1 MDKEYINPLRKRHL
15 AEYELMSAEQREQM
29 DGYDELPK
37 EERYIIP
44 IKRKRKPEIFP
55 GTIFAICLPSK
66 RYVYGKILKKAENL
80 PMIEDGYYIAMI
92 SNITTDNLQA
102 PIFELSD
109 NNILLGP
116 WIISDASWKNGRFYT
131 VSFSPITENENKLN
145 IGFYKMKPMVKSEGK
160 MIIDAGYFMDMDGN
174 KIEKEPHYLDHCA
187 YITIHGIEKELFKQA
202 ILGKI

>member
-1 MDKEYINPLRKRHL
+1 MEKEFINPIRKKYL
-15 AEYELMSAEQREQM
+15 MQYEAMSDDQKKKM

-44 IKRKRKPEIFP
+44 IKRKRNPEIFA

-92 SNITTDNLQA
+92 SNITTDSLQA
-102 PIFELSD
+102 PIFELADS
-109 NNILLGP
+109 NILAGP
-116 WIISDASWKNGRFYT
+116 WIISDALWRNGRFYS
-131 VSFSPITENENKLN
+131 VSFSPITEDEKKLN
-145 IGFYKMKPMVKSEGK
+145 IGFYKMKPMVNSDGK
-160 MIIDAGYFMDMDGN
+160 LIIDAGYFIDIDGN
-174 KIEKEPHYLDHCA
+174 KVDEEPQYLDQCA
-187 YITIHGIEKELFKQA
+187 YITINGIEHEFFAQS